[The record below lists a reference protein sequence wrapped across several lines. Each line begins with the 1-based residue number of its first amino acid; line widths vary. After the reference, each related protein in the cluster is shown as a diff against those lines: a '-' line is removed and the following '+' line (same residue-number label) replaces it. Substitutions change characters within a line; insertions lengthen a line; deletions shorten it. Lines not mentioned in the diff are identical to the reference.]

1 MNQECH
7 FHSDCCAQHGL
18 RTTSHW
24 FESRDQTATTLVKT
38 AAIFGPRNYIR
49 KYFFRTLSGFPD
61 MTQAITPRTDH
72 DLAEQSI
79 FDKAVAIVLDT
90 LSPTSRRVY
99 HRTYRAWC
107 QFATE
112 HGFDVMDL
120 TLDNIRAFIHE
131 ADVAK
136 TTRQNRLSHMRKL
149 LELLAIGDGHYRQH
163 YNAVKSFLKVQ
174 ANAGDKRRPERVKRA
189 LNPHEATALLG
200 VWRNDASDIGIRN
213 DVMIRLLI
221 YAGLRRS
228 ELIALRWTDIN
239 EENLTITVRH
249 GKGDKERV
257 VAIVDPSEGTVKAL
271 QSLRNAQGGGYTHVF
286 PSMTRGRT
294 ATWAADTPTVDQTV
308 MRVVSQTAKRAGLGD
323 LAPHDL

>member
-1 MNQECH
+1 
-7 FHSDCCAQHGL
+7 
-18 RTTSHW
+18 
-24 FESRDQTATTLVKT
+24 
-38 AAIFGPRNYIR
+38 
-49 KYFFRTLSGFPD
+49 
-61 MTQAITPRTDH
+61 MTQTIIPRTDH
-72 DLAEQSI
+72 DLAQQSI

-99 HRTYRAWC
+99 HRTYRAWT

-112 HGFDVMDL
+112 HGSDVMEL

-174 ANAGDKRRPERVKRA
+174 ANDGDKSRAERVKRA

-200 VWRNDASDIGIRN
+200 VWRNDSSAVGMRN
-213 DVMIRLLI
+213 DVMIRLLV
-221 YAGLRRS
+221 YTGLRRS
-228 ELIALRWTDIN
+228 ELVALRWTDIDI
-239 EENLTITVRH
+239 EDLTITVRH

-257 VAIVDPSEGTVKAL
+257 TAIVDPSEGTVGAL
-271 QSLRNAQGGGYTHVF
+271 QSLRHTQAGNYTYVF

-294 ATWAADTPTVDQTV
+294 ARWAADTPTVDQTV
-308 MRVVSQTAKRAGLGD
+308 MRVVSQTAKRAGLGN
-323 LAPHDL
+323 LAPHDLRRTHITEGLNTGATVADMQAQAGHANAATTLRYAQATDAVQRRHRINFRFA

>member
-1 MNQECH
+1 MAQAIIP
-7 FHSDCCAQHGL
+7 HSDQ
-18 RTTSHW
+18 
-24 FESRDQTATTLVKT
+24 E
-38 AAIFGPRNYIR
+38 
-49 KYFFRTLSGFPD
+49 
-61 MTQAITPRTDH
+61 
-72 DLAEQSI
+72 LAGTEAI

-99 HRTYRAWC
+99 HRTYRAWS

-112 HGFDVMDL
+112 HNFDVMAL

-149 LELLAIGDGHYRQH
+149 LELLAIGDGQYRQH
-163 YNAVKSFLKVQ
+163 YNAVKSFLRVQ
-174 ANAGDKRRPERVKRA
+174 ANEGDRSRPERVKRA

-200 VWRNDASDIGIRN
+200 VWRNDTSHVGIRN
-213 DVMIRLLI
+213 DVMIRLLV

-228 ELIALRWTDIN
+228 ELIALRWSDIN
-239 EENLTITVRH
+239 VENLTITVRH

-257 VAIVDPSEGTVKAL
+257 VALVDPSEGTTRAIQAL
-271 QSLRNAQGGGYTHVF
+271 QDAQGGDYTYVF
-286 PSMTRGRT
+286 PSMTRGRK

-308 MRVVSQTAKRAGLGD
+308 MRVVAQTAKRAGLGE
-323 LAPHDL
+323 LAPHDLRRTHITEGLNTGATVADMQAQAGHANAATTLRYAQATDAVQRRHRINFRFA